1 MPACCAINC
10 TSRPEKTSGKTFHAF
25 PRSNPQLYQRWVVN
39 LKRDKWTPSPGSRLC
54 SDHFEEGCF
63 DRTGARIRLLR
74 DAVPTLFSFPKHL
87 QKKTAGRKP
96 PKERTPAEDTT
107 PENEPTTSTRTSTED
122 NLANLSDHNYAVFE
136 SPKTL
141 KRKMDLCVDSVVGV
155 KKKLKVN
162 LERERR
168 LRKKQRLLAA
178 RPPRGTRGQSR
189 RDHWCM
195 QTPALSIQG
204 YLAWKQHPCHIRH
217 AGGSYGRWRDI
228 RATDK
233 RRDVAPRVVH
243 VRILDKQVNT
253 VVTWKRI
260 VASAAVDRVA
270 WWASSQ
276 RSATLAEAPRHL
288 GLR

>member
-1 MPACCAINC
+1 MLTLCNTRRKRDRLSCIEVAFLVLC
-10 TSRPEKTSGKTFHAF
+10 RF

-122 NLANLSDHNYAVFE
+122 NLANLPDHNYAVFE

-155 KKKLKVN
+155 NKKLKVS

-168 LRKKQRLLAA
+168 LRKKVCTFTEIISDLKEKNLVSEDASAMLERCFSGAPLEIMQRLLKHAPA
-178 RPPRGTRGQSR
+178 EGDKSVKYSR
-189 RDHWCM
+189 EKYPLCC
-195 QTPALSIQG
+195 ACL
-204 YLAWKQHPCHIRH
+204 
-217 AGGSYGRWRDI
+217 
-228 RATDK
+228 
-233 RRDVAPRVVH
+233 
-243 VRILDKQVNT
+243 
-253 VVTWKRI
+253 
-260 VASAAVDRVA
+260 
-270 WWASSQ
+270 
-276 RSATLAEAPRHL
+276 HL
-288 GLR
+288 RCNFTQQKPTTM